1 MRKKKKKKTI
11 GKMANSRMTWHIK
24 PVTKVKDD
32 DTKYNRNKDKQY
44 LRKMGEF

>member
-1 MRKKKKKKTI
+1 MKKKKKTI

-32 DTKYNRNKDKQY
+32 EKKYSRKKD
-44 LRKMGEF
+44 RKDWRCEE